1 MANRTGE
8 TQTLIL
14 PLTYYAQYCAT
25 AENGT
30 SFSVKDSGDGRVAV
44 EVPAGYSGTVKISCP
59 VPLSEDLCIAISL
72 GALILVFIRP
82 RPESLKT
89 R

>member
-8 TQTLIL
+8 TQTLVL

-25 AENGT
+25 AESGI
-30 SFSVKDSGDGRVAV
+30 SFPVKDSGGGRVAV

-59 VPLSEDLCIAISL
+59 VSLSDDLCIAVSL